1 MHEIYKIMK
10 KTFLFLLFTLFLSA
24 QKTEVIHLKQNIKD
38 RNARTKSLTLIDT
51 RTDQEIGKVSDKK
64 EEALLKLPAEDM
76 NDFVQN
82 WFTED
87 NNTKGNNDIV
97 LVLEELKVYDE
108 QAPNDKF
115 ILGKARLKISSF
127 LKRNDKYYFISRFDN
142 VIVCDPKRVS
152 SVSRYLSQTLSNVI
166 VEFINATYAAPVM
179 SQYIPENEIT
189 RYDSY
194 LVENNK
200 SLHQELKD
208 GVYLNFRSFSNQ
220 EPAFGYYTEKN
231 KKGKVV
237 RVKEKEVTIPMGD
250 VFCYVE
256 NGEAYRYTPSGFLK
270 MTKDNKGFYI
280 VSSRAEL
287 FAEAKSGGII
297 IGAVAGGIVGAA
309 IGAAIDAGSNKGAMK
324 GFGFKSSTF
333 TNVYIDSLTGSFN
346 FQQ

>member
-1 MHEIYKIMK
+1 MK

-24 QKTEVIHLKQNIKD
+24 QKTEIISLKQNIKD
-38 RNARTKSLTLIDT
+38 RNARTKSLILMDT

-76 NDFVQN
+76 NAFVQN

-87 NNTKGNNDIV
+87 NKAKGNNDIV
-97 LVLEELKVYDE
+97 LMLEELKVYDE
-108 QAPNDKF
+108 QAPNDKVR
-115 ILGKARLKISSF
+115 LGKARLKISSF
-127 LKRNDKYYFISRFDN
+127 LKRNDRYYFISRFDN
-142 VIVCDPKRVS
+142 VIVCDPRRVS
-152 SVSRYLSQTLSNVI
+152 SVSRYLSQNLSYAI
-166 VEFINATYAAPVM
+166 VEFINGTYAGSVM

-194 LVENNK
+194 LAESNK

-220 EPAFGYYTEKN
+220 EPAVGYYTEKN
-231 KKGKVV
+231 KKGKVI
-237 RVKEKEVTIPMGD
+237 RVKEKEVTVPMGD

-287 FAEAKSGGII
+287 FPDAKSGGVV
-297 IGAVAGGIVGAA
+297 IGALAGGLVGAA
-309 IGAAIDAGSNKGAMK
+309 IGAAIDAESNKRMLK
-324 GFGFKSSTF
+324 GYGYKSATF
-333 TNVYIDSLTGSFN
+333 TNVYIDPLTGSYN